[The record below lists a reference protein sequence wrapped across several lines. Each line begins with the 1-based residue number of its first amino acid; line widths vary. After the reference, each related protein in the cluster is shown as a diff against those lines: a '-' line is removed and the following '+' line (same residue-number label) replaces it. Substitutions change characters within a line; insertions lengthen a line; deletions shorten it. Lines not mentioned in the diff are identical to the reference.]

1 MTRKLAFTAFVAV
14 AIAYLWVDDRPLT
27 RDRLANSNQ
36 PMWQFLDAKQAQQT
50 PVSISEPLTDS
61 RSTAVVATAP
71 AIKTVPE
78 LVFDTD
84 IPVLSS
90 SFDLAAIDTLML
102 EGRVSLDLPDGTR
115 TALQR
120 THTRTEFGITHLQ
133 AEADGYIA
141 TITRRGE
148 EFFATLANSAGS
160 YRIEG
165 NAVQSRVFPHQLIAQ
180 RRLQHETDYR
190 HVHSS
195 F

>member
-14 AIAYLWVDDRPLT
+14 AIAYLWVN
-27 RDRLANSNQ
+27 DRLLTQDRLTNKHQ
-36 PMWQFLDAKQAQQT
+36 PMRQFIDAKQVNPAPVFISARLSESSRT
-50 PVSISEPLTDS
+50 PAADPAPILTPLPDL
-61 RSTAVVATAP
+61 A
-71 AIKTVPE
+71 
-78 LVFDTD
+78 FDTD
-84 IPVLSS
+84 IPVLIS
-90 SFDLAAIDTLML
+90 SFDLAAVDTLMHA
-102 EGRVSLDLPDGTR
+102 GNVSLDLPDGTSA
-115 TALQR
+115 TLQR
-120 THTRTEFGITHLQ
+120 THIRTEFGITHLQ
-133 AEADGYIA
+133 ADADGYVA

-165 NAVQSRVFPHQLIAQ
+165 NAAKSRVFPHQLIAQ